1 MPTSVVE
8 GWVGICATEI
18 EVVCIINIRIS
29 GTRPIVAIVSHG
41 PQGASI
47 QGDIPATVK
56 IPRSSG
62 GIVIILHIRPVKA
75 ATTVFVWEAVL
86 TA

>member
-1 MPTSVVE
+1 MQSSRYGWLVCNTAHREAVPTSVVE

-29 GTRPIVAIVSHG
+29 GTRPIVAMEAHV

-47 QGDIPATVK
+47 QVDIPATGKVK
-56 IPRSSG
+56 
-62 GIVIILHIRPVKA
+62 
-75 ATTVFVWEAVL
+75 
-86 TA
+86 